1 MITLSRIRRLEA
13 QTEKQIGAMPITYDI
28 RTDHLYKKRISQGEE
43 NIVSSLLEKA
53 QMTVEQIS
61 SATGVS
67 SEIVTKL
74 KNYWGK

>member
-1 MITLSRIRRLEA
+1 
-13 QTEKQIGAMPITYDI
+13 MPITYDI
-28 RTDHLYKKRISQGEE
+28 QTDHLYKKGISQVEE
-43 NIVSSLLEKA
+43 NIVSSLMEKT

-67 SEIVTKL
+67 SERVTKL